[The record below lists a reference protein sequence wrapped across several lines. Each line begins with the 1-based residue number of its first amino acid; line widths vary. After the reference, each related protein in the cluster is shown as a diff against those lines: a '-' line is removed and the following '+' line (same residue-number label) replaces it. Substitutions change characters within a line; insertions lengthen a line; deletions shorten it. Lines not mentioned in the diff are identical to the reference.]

1 MHGLPLGGVITGAT
15 IFAFVTLLLNLSL
28 VSPRALPGSLIAV
41 SPRALRRTFNSRQ
54 RFTQMTTTTDYFTA
68 IYTVVTGKPLL
79 LRQWRHFSFSESFF
93 GMRGGRFRVW
103 DQRRC
108 MKLQMRFGSKLRGL
122 SHVDLPPSSG
132 DYDI

>member
-28 VSPRALPGSLIAV
+28 VSPRALPRSLIAV
-41 SPRALRRTFNSRQ
+41 SPRALRGTFNSRQ

-79 LRQWRHFSFSESFF
+79 LRQWRHFSFSGSFF

-108 MKLQMRFGSKLRGL
+108 MKLQMRFGSKLREL

>member
-15 IFAFVTLLLNLSL
+15 IFAFVTLVLNLSL

-79 LRQWRHFSFSESFF
+79 LRQWRQSSFSGSFLVCVEDDSVF
-93 GMRGGRFRVW
+93 GTKEDV
-103 DQRRC
+103 
-108 MKLQMRFGSKLRGL
+108 
-122 SHVDLPPSSG
+122 
-132 DYDI
+132 